1 MFTDNVKVVR
11 VTSTKISG
19 DTFPEGD
26 TNVNYDAYDESGNK
40 ESCSFVVRL
49 KRKSFAHKDLF
60 CLFVCLCV
68 CLFCFVES
76 LCSAFFGAILRNSR

>member
-11 VTSTKISG
+11 VTSTKKSG

-26 TNVNYDAYDESGNK
+26 TNVNYDAFDESGNR

-49 KRKSFAHKDLF
+49 KRKSFAQNDSFLSDCLFVF
-60 CLFVCLCV
+60 CLF
-68 CLFCFVES
+68 FFVVFYFS
-76 LCSAFFGAILRNSR
+76 RVILRN